1 MGVYVQT
8 TNMAMPFDFDLVQH
22 VAPLCLQWPLAQLF
36 LAARDGG
43 TGKGSV
49 NLS

>member
-8 TNMAMPFDFDLVQH
+8 KYMDTPWEYFCFDFALVLD

-36 LAARDGG
+36 LVA
-43 TGKGSV
+43 
-49 NLS
+49 